1 MSKKYP
7 PSGFHFEVE
16 FEGLSSG
23 SNSGFQ
29 EVSGLEVSIDTFS
42 YEEGGENRFVHRLP
56 ERVSYGNLVL
66 KRGLLKGS
74 ELIEWFRNAV
84 ELYRFKPT
92 GVLVTLLNENH
103 EPLESWSFI
112 QAYPVKWAVS
122 EFNATGNEIVAETIE
137 LSYQYFRR
145 LEKGADS
152 KLNDLES

>member
-7 PSGFHFEVE
+7 PVGFHFEVA

-29 EVSGLEVSIDTFS
+29 EVSGLDVAIETFNL
-42 YEEGGENRFVHRLP
+42 EEGGENRFVHRLP
-56 ERVSYGNLVL
+56 ARVSYGNLVL

-74 ELIEWFRNAV
+74 ELIEWFRNAI
-84 ELYRFKPT
+84 ELYKFKPT
-92 GVLVTLLNENH
+92 GVLVTLLNEKH

-112 QAYPVKWAVS
+112 QAYPVKWSVS
-122 EFNATGNEIVAETIE
+122 GFSATDNEIVAETIE

-152 KLNDLES
+152 SLKQLS